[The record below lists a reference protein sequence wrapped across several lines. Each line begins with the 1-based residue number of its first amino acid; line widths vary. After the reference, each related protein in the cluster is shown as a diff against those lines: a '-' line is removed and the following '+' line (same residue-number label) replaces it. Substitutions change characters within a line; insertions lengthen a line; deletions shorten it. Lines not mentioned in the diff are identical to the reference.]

1 MSIAQNL
8 IRLRQS
14 LPQSVKLVA
23 VSKFHSPA
31 AIWEAYEAGQRLFGE
46 SRVQEL
52 LEKQRQL
59 PTDIEWHFIGHLQTN
74 KVKSLAPFI
83 ALIHSVDSLKLLE
96 AIDRE
101 GQRINRVIPCLLQLH
116 IAQENSKYG
125 FSFDECRDLFQ
136 TGRWIDFRHVHVKGL
151 MGMATFTDDEDQI
164 RQEFRLLHEFFLE
177 IKTGYFPSDA
187 TFNELSMGMSND
199 YLLAIQEGST
209 LVRIGTLIFGHRDQE

>member
-1 MSIAQNL
+1 
-8 IRLRQS
+8 
-14 LPQSVKLVA
+14 
-23 VSKFHSPA
+23 
-31 AIWEAYEAGQRLFGE
+31 
-46 SRVQEL
+46 
-52 LEKQRQL
+52 
-59 PTDIEWHFIGHLQTN
+59 
-74 KVKSLAPFI
+74 
-83 ALIHSVDSLKLLE
+83 VDSLKLLE

-151 MGMATFTDDEDQI
+151 MGMATSTDDEDQI

-209 LVRIGTLIFGHRDQE
+209 LVRIGTLIFGHRDQK